1 MKRSLIV
8 IIALLSVGIMTAQ
21 SKNMLEKEFLN
32 LDEQVVAISKKYDA
46 KFIEL
51 DKKYIKE
58 EKLAEL
64 DIDENELA
72 KIEDEFNSFSKDIT
86 TKEIMELFVD
96 SYEERQNN
104 ENNLDDENEEISEQD
119 KAYLALANKLYN
131 ETSSIE
137 KKMYEIAKKY
147 LAKK

>member
-1 MKRSLIV
+1 MKRSLIA

-21 SKNMLEKEFLN
+21 SKNTLEKEFLN

>member
-1 MKRSLIV
+1 MKRSLIA
-8 IIALLSVGIMTAQ
+8 IITLLSVGIMTAQ
-21 SKNMLEKEFLN
+21 SKNTLEKEFLN

-72 KIEDEFNSFSKDIT
+72 KIEDEFNSFSKNIT

>member
-1 MKRSLIV
+1 MKRSLIA

-21 SKNMLEKEFLN
+21 SKNTLEKEFLN

-72 KIEDEFNSFSKDIT
+72 KIEDEFNSFSKNIT

>member
-1 MKRSLIV
+1 MKRSLIA
-8 IIALLSVGIMTAQ
+8 IITLLSVGIMTAQ
-21 SKNMLEKEFLN
+21 SKNTLEKEFLN